1 MHPHSMC
8 LTASFNACWYA
19 PVPKTK
25 KKSASKSGPRLN
37 KSEWIRSQP
46 PTTPAKEV
54 VSKAKTEGIKLSLAQ
69 VYTARSAAKKKAG
82 RIGKPGRPKGSG
94 AGASAAASVKAIGL
108 KSRGNDDVRHEF
120 VKIAMRIG
128 TDEAQRL
135 LDRIIDVQTPN
146 TR

>member
-1 MHPHSMC
+1 M
-8 LTASFNACWYA
+8 
-19 PVPKTK
+19 PKTK
-25 KKSASKSGPRLN
+25 KKPTTKSGPRLN

-46 PTTPAKEV
+46 PTAPAKDIV
-54 VSKAKTEGIKLSLAQ
+54 AKAKAEGIKLSLAQ

-82 RIGKPGRPKGSG
+82 QIGKPGRPKGSG
-94 AGASAAASVKAIGL
+94 NAAIKEL
-108 KSRGNDDVRHEF
+108 TFKSKGSGDLRHDF

-135 LDRIIDVQTPN
+135 LDRIIDVQTAS

>member
-1 MHPHSMC
+1 MR
-8 LTASFNACWYA
+8 LTASFNACWYS

-25 KKSASKSGPRLN
+25 KKSASKTGPRLN

-46 PTTPAKEV
+46 PAAPAKDI
-54 VSKAKTEGIKLSLAQ
+54 VSKAKAEGIKLSLAQ

-94 AGASAAASVKAIGL
+94 ANASVKAIGL
-108 KSRGNDDVRHEF
+108 KSRVTDDVRHEF

-135 LDRIIDVQTPN
+135 LDRIIDVQTPSS
-146 TR
+146 R

>member
-1 MHPHSMC
+1 MHTEC
-8 LTASFNACWYA
+8 LTASFNACWYS

-25 KKSASKSGPRLN
+25 KKSAAAKSGPRLN

-46 PTTPAKEV
+46 PTAPAKDIV
-54 VSKAKTEGIKLSLAQ
+54 AKAKAEGIKLSLAQ

-94 AGASAAASVKAIGL
+94 ASASANVKAIGL
-108 KSRGNDDVRHEF
+108 RGGGRASDDVRHEF

-135 LDRIIDVQTPN
+135 LDRIIDVQTPSS
-146 TR
+146 R

>member
-1 MHPHSMC
+1 M
-8 LTASFNACWYA
+8 
-19 PVPKTK
+19 PKTK
-25 KKSASKSGPRLN
+25 KKTASKSGPRLN

-46 PTTPAKEV
+46 PSAPAKDV
-54 VSKAKTEGIKLSLAQ
+54 VSKAKAEGIKLSLAQ

-94 AGASAAASVKAIGL
+94 ASATVSVKALGL
-108 KSRGNDDVRHEF
+108 KARANDDVRTEF

-135 LDRIIDVQTPN
+135 LDRIIDVQTPSS
-146 TR
+146 R

>member
-1 MHPHSMC
+1 
-8 LTASFNACWYA
+8 LTASFNACWYS

-25 KKSASKSGPRLN
+25 KKSASKPGPRLN

-46 PTTPAKEV
+46 PTAPAKDV
-54 VSKAKTEGIKLSLAQ
+54 VAKAKAEGIKLSLAQ

-94 AGASAAASVKAIGL
+94 ASASASIKAIGL
-108 KSRGNDDVRHEF
+108 KPRASDDVRHEF

-135 LDRIIDVQTPN
+135 LDRIIDVQTPSS
-146 TR
+146 R

>member
-1 MHPHSMC
+1 
-8 LTASFNACWYA
+8 
-19 PVPKTK
+19 VPKTK
-25 KKSASKSGPRLN
+25 KKTASKSGPRLN

-46 PTTPAKEV
+46 PSAPAKDV
-54 VSKAKTEGIKLSLAQ
+54 VSKAKAEGIKLSLAQ

-94 AGASAAASVKAIGL
+94 ASATVSVKALGL
-108 KSRGNDDVRHEF
+108 KARANDDVRTEF

-135 LDRIIDVQTPN
+135 LDRIIDVQTPSS
-146 TR
+146 R

>member
-1 MHPHSMC
+1 
-8 LTASFNACWYA
+8 
-19 PVPKTK
+19 VPKTK

-46 PTTPAKEV
+46 PSAPAKDV
-54 VSKAKTEGIKLSLAQ
+54 VSKAKAEGIKLSLAQ

-94 AGASAAASVKAIGL
+94 ASASVNVNVKALGL
-108 KSRGNDDVRHEF
+108 KGRASDDVRTEF
-120 VKIAMRIG
+120 VKMAMRIG

-135 LDRIIDVQTPN
+135 LDRIIDVQTPSS
-146 TR
+146 R

>member
-1 MHPHSMC
+1 
-8 LTASFNACWYA
+8 LTASFNACWYS

-25 KKSASKSGPRLN
+25 KKSASKPGPRLN

-46 PTTPAKEV
+46 PTAPAKDV
-54 VSKAKTEGIKLSLAQ
+54 VAKAKAEGIKLSLAQ

-94 AGASAAASVKAIGL
+94 AASVKQIAL
-108 KSRGNDDVRHEF
+108 KSPRASDDVRHEF

-135 LDRIIDVQTPN
+135 LDRIIDVQTPSS
-146 TR
+146 R